1 MASPW
6 RYILFCMANP
16 PVASGEV
23 KSPKDR
29 ILDAAADL
37 FYAQGINS
45 VGVDAIVAR
54 SGVAKMTLYK
64 HFGNKDQ
71 LVAAWLRRASE
82 QWRSSIAAAVTRIAP
97 DPKHRPLAFFDCLA
111 EWFAD
116 PDFRGCAFINCLSEL
131 SDPTH
136 PARIVAAEHRAF
148 VREFLARLVWDAG
161 YTNHIVLAHSLAMVA
176 DGAIVSA
183 LAEASPEPARQAAAI
198 AKVMLATASTTP

>member
-1 MASPW
+1 M
-6 RYILFCMANP
+6 YILFCMSTAAVP
-16 PVASGEV
+16 GSEP

-82 QWRSSIAAAVTRIAP
+82 QWRSSIQAAVLRIAP
-97 DPKHRPLAFFDCLA
+97 DPTARLMAFFDVLA
-111 EWFAD
+111 EWFTD
-116 PDFRGCAFINCLSEL
+116 PNFRGCAFINCLSEL
-131 SDPTH
+131 PDPAP
-136 PARIVAAEHRAF
+136 PARVVAAEHRVF
-148 VREFLARLVWDAG
+148 VRQFLARLAWDAG
-161 YTNHIVLAHSLAMVA
+161 HSNHESLAQTLGMIA

-198 AKVMLATASTTP
+198 AKVMIAASPNSPRVPI